1 MSRRHAAHPFA
12 PGAIQHSARRG
23 RRASTLRSVL
33 EALLLLAVLAL
44 AAVASGYLYGAGG
57 AP

>member
-1 MSRRHAAHPFA
+1 MSRRHEAHPFA
-12 PGAIQHSARRG
+12 PGAIEHARRG

>member
-1 MSRRHAAHPFA
+1 
-12 PGAIQHSARRG
+12 
-23 RRASTLRSVL
+23 VL